1 MVPMSST
8 EPAAAPDSDA
18 GPSAS
23 LLSAADRRLL
33 LELARASIVHG
44 LSKGCPLPVVLDSL
58 PPALRAERAAFVT
71 LHAQG
76 QLRGCIGHLEA
87 VAPLAIDVADNAY
100 AAAFRDPRFPP
111 LTQTELDRVHV
122 EVSVLTPAE
131 PIVFNSEDDLIAAL
145 VPGLDGIILADGP
158 RRGTF
163 LPSVWEQLPNRRDFL
178 RHLKQKAGLSPE
190 HWSDRMRAWRYR
202 CEAFGE

>member
-1 MVPMSST
+1 MSST
-8 EPAAAPDSDA
+8 EPAAAPKSDA
-18 GPSAS
+18 DLSVPP
-23 LLSAADRRLL
+23 LSAADRRLL
-33 LELARASIVHG
+33 LELARASIAHG
-44 LSKGCPLPVVLDSL
+44 LSKGFPLPVVLDTQ

-87 VAPLAIDVADNAY
+87 VAPLAVDVAENAY
-100 AAAFRDPRFPP
+100 AAAFQDPRFPP
-111 LTQTELDRVHV
+111 LAETELDRVHV
-122 EVSVLTPAE
+122 EISALTPAE
-131 PIVFNSEDDLIAAL
+131 PIIFTSEDDLIAAL

-163 LPSVWEQLPNRRDFL
+163 LPSVWEQLPNRHDFL

-190 HWSDRMRAWRYR
+190 HWSDRVRAWRYR